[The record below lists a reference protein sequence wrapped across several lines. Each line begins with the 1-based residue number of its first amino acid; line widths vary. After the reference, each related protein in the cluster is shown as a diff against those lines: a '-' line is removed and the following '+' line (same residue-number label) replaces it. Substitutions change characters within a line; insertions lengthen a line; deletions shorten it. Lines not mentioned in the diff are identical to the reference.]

1 MHPHKIDVEPLSEQ
15 RWTKIEAGLFERLD
29 REPAPSNLQAP
40 LPQIEAARPWRWK
53 PAAALVLAGAMAAA
67 IGALVSKSFFQSP
80 TPPLASSRI
89 VTTGADSHVAVGE
102 SEVDVSPD
110 SAVVVTGDDARG
122 VLVVVDR
129 GKVDCEVAPRK
140 GRPPF
145 VVQAGD
151 VRVRVVGT
159 HFTVARDAQGGG
171 AHVSVSHG
179 VVEVTSHGQTVS
191 VHAGDEWPAAPSPPP
206 APTAQNTPPVLTPQA
221 GLQAPAPALATP
233 RTRARHAPRTAPQRA
248 PVAQPPI
255 AQAPVTDAP
264 VAPPPPPEPPPPAA
278 PARPPAPS
286 AQELYESANRMEASN
301 PDGAIVIYGKLA
313 AGSGPWAANALYA
326 AGRLQ
331 ADRGRR
337 GDATRLLNEYLTRY
351 PNGANARDARD
362 LLDKMR

>member
-1 MHPHKIDVEPLSEQ
+1 L
-15 RWTKIEAGLFERLD
+15 
-29 REPAPSNLQAP
+29 
-40 LPQIEAARPWRWK
+40 
-53 PAAALVLAGAMAAA
+53 
-67 IGALVSKSFFQSP
+67 QSP
-80 TPPLASSRI
+80 TAPVAASRI
-89 VTTGADSHVAVGE
+89 VTLGSDSRVAVGE

-110 SAVVVTGDDARG
+110 SAVLVTGDDARG

-129 GKVDCEVAPRK
+129 GRVDCEVAPRE

-191 VHAGDEWPAAPSPPP
+191 VHAGDEWPPVAPPPP
-206 APTAQNTPPVLTPQA
+206 APTAQNTPP
-221 GLQAPAPALATP
+221 APEPVATAP
-233 RTRARHAPRTAPQRA
+233 RTRARHPPRAVPRRA
-248 PVAQPPI
+248 RA
-255 AQAPVTDAP
+255 AQAPETQAP
-264 VAPPPPPEPPPPAA
+264 VAPATGSAPGVPPATAPPPEPPPPPPVAPAA
-278 PARPPAPS
+278 PPS
-286 AQELYESANRMEASN
+286 TQELYESANRMEASN
-301 PDGAIVIYGKLA
+301 PDGAIAIYSKLA

-326 AGRLQ
+326 WGRLQ

-337 GDATRLLNEYLTRY
+337 AEAARRLNDYLTRY